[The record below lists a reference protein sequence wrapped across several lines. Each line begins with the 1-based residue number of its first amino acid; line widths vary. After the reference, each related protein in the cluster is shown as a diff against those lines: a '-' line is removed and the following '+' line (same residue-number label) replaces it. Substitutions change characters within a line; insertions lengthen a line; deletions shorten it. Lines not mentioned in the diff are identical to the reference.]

1 MSELIIADIKFNIT
15 SENGF
20 IIATNDKLNLKY
32 LTKYNETLVI
42 NTAQFSSDY
51 NYIMLKCDKNGKPF
65 ILYLLN
71 EILYNV
77 RVETYD
83 LYGNYLKKNSDDLVK
98 IAKRRLQLK
107 RMRISRYY
115 EDLNINSHLDLLE
128 KIVK

>member
-51 NYIMLKCDKNGKPF
+51 NYIMLKCVKNGKPF

-77 RVETYD
+77 REETYD

-98 IAKRRLQLK
+98 IAEHRLQLK

-128 KIVK
+128 KIAK